1 MKHARNDGPDMAFRL
16 ARRLVATVADDMST
30 PQRVVAGIVA
40 ALVGISPFGAW
51 SEVEAQADP
60 LVAGMPVEVG
70 PFEVTVVKAAT
81 ADELSY
87 IVPEP
92 GNHLLAVVADVTNT
106 SDVPEYGVTLTG
118 AIPAPE
124 DVGIVPETPLDEL
137 GADLGTDLGAE
148 ADAGDASDGD
158 ADPSADPSASAD
170 PEEPAEPKL
179 PSATVLRVEDATSVS
194 IFNPGVTHRVALI
207 WEQSGDWSGG
217 SIALDILELEW
228 IDESAVSLDNSYWLT
243 GETAAFHGEIPVDT
257 DQPEAGTSDEAGQ
270 A

>member
-1 MKHARNDGPDMAFRL
+1 MAFRL

-60 LVAGMPVEVG
+60 LVAGTPVEVG

-106 SDVPEYGVTLTG
+106 GEVPEYGVTLTS

-137 GADLGTDLGAE
+137 GADLGAE
-148 ADAGDASDGD
+148 ADAGDAPD
-158 ADPSADPSASAD
+158 ADPSADPSASA
-170 PEEPAEPKL
+170 EPAEPEEPKL

-207 WEQSGDWSGG
+207 WEQSGDWSGETI
-217 SIALDILELEW
+217 SLDILEPEW
-228 IDESAVSLDNSYWLT
+228 IEESALSLDNNYWLP
-243 GETAAFHGEIPVDT
+243 GETVTFHGEIPVDT
-257 DQPEAGTSDEAGQ
+257 DQPEADEAGQ